1 MLIIIVFEVHTVN
14 LDLIL
19 FICLLQFS
27 DIDNSCV
34 LLLQSI
40 VVNAQPT

>member
-1 MLIIIVFEVHTVN
+1 MLIIIIFEVHTVN

-27 DIDNSCV
+27 DLSIIRVYCCCN
-34 LLLQSI
+34 QS
-40 VVNAQPT
+40 